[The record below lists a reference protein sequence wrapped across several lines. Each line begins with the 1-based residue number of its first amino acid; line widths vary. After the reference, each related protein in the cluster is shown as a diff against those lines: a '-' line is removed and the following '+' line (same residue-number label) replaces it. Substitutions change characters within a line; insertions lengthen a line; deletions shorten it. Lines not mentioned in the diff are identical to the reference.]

1 MRISLALA
9 IPLVLVIPTQETAA
23 QNYPW
28 CTAGSYKDGARDCG
42 FQTYEQCMA
51 AVRGAGGYC
60 EQNQMYRAT
69 VGASPSPH
77 KPRAKPAR

>member
-1 MRISLALA
+1 MRLVAALA
-9 IPLVLVIPTQETAA
+9 PLIVPLFLADVAGA

-42 FQTYEQCMA
+42 FVTYEQCMA

-69 VGASPSPH
+69 VGAAPAPRKPH
-77 KPRAKPAR
+77 VKRSH